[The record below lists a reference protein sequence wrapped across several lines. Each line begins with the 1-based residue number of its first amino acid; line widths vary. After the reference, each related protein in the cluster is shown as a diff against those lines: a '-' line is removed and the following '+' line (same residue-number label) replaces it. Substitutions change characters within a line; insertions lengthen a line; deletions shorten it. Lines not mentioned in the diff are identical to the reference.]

1 MNGELSQAIDR
12 LARTMEA
19 LSDKDLDQEWA
30 WRYHAEGVRFAL
42 LGTYHELRDLAV
54 TLAAGRAAAGIAI
67 TTAQHALAQYHAAY
81 RDLTAVLLGI
91 RDEELDVPPA
101 EGEWSLR
108 QVLEHIVNGDR
119 VFYTLVHYAIAH
131 FRAGDGPSQVT
142 EEDMVALLGPDE
154 PFERLM
160 DTAGLGDIL
169 NSYADLHRR
178 ILRELAGTSEAE
190 MQAPSPYWEEDLL
203 TVRYRLHRFDAHVR
217 QHTVQAIKTMDAIG
231 RTPNEAKR
239 LLRLVYNALAE
250 VEGALIGAW
259 DFGLPQQQELAEIV
273 VERTADITT
282 VVAET
287 L

>member
-1 MNGELSQAIDR
+1 MNGELSQAIDG
-12 LARTMEA
+12 LAQTMEA
-19 LSDKDLDQEWA
+19 LSDKDLDREWV

-54 TLAAGRAAAGIAI
+54 ALAAGRATAGTPI
-67 TTAQHALAQYHAAY
+67 TTAQHALAQYHTAY

-91 RDEELDVPPA
+91 RDEELDLPPA
-101 EGEWSLR
+101 EGQWPLR
-108 QVLEHIVNGDR
+108 RVLEHIINGDR

-131 FRAGDGPSQVT
+131 FRAGDGPTQVT
-142 EEDMVALLGPDE
+142 DEDMVALLGPDE

-160 DTAGLGDIL
+160 DTAGLGGIL
-169 NSYADLHRR
+169 NNYADLHQR
-178 ILRELAGTSEAE
+178 ILRDLAGMSEAE
-190 MQAPSPYWEEDLL
+190 LQAPSPYWEEDLL

-217 QHTVQAIKTMDAIG
+217 QHTVQVIKTMDAIG

-259 DFGLPQQQELAEIV
+259 DFGLAEQRELAEIV
-273 VERTADITT
+273 VERTADITAVVSKT
-282 VVAET
+282 V
-287 L
+287 

>member
-1 MNGELSQAIDR
+1 MNGELSEAIDG
-12 LARTMEA
+12 LAQTMEP
-19 LSDKDLDQEWA
+19 LSDKDLDREWA
-30 WRYHAEGVRFAL
+30 WRYHVEGVRFAL

-54 TLAAGRAAAGIAI
+54 ALTAGRAAAGIPI
-67 TTAQHALAQYHAAY
+67 TTAQHALAQYHTAY

-101 EGEWSLR
+101 EGEWPLR
-108 QVLEHIVNGDR
+108 RVLEHIINGDR

-131 FRAGDGPSQVT
+131 FRAGDGPTRVT
-142 EEDMVALLGPDE
+142 DEDMVALLGPDE

-160 DTAGLGDIL
+160 DIAGLGGIL
-169 NSYADLHRR
+169 NSYADLHQR

-190 MQAPSPYWEEDLL
+190 LQAPSPYWEEDLL

-217 QHTVQAIKTMDAIG
+217 QHTVQVIKTMDAIG

-259 DFGLPQQQELAEIV
+259 DFDLAEQRRLAEIV
-273 VERTADITT
+273 VERTADITA
-282 VVAET
+282 VVSKT
-287 L
+287 I